1 MKIEDYEV
9 LIFDCDGVILDTNK
23 LKVSAFKKVLDEFGI
38 SHVQKFLDYFKRN
51 FGRSR
56 YIHVKYFIEDILKI
70 TFDEDLYNRILIDY
84 GHQCQLLYKSAQICE
99 GVISLLEQTKNITKY
114 VASGSDQSEL
124 RDVFKLRGIDHYFES
139 IYGSPKLKND
149 LVEDIHRVNQDKSIL
164 LIGDSEADY
173 IAAAS
178 SSIDFLFVS
187 RYSMDNENMS
197 NLSNVKK
204 FKTVYDLSEIS

>member
-1 MKIEDYEV
+1 M
-9 LIFDCDGVILDTNK
+9 LN
-23 LKVSAFKKVLDEFGI
+23 I
-38 SHVQKFLDYFKRN
+38 S
-51 FGRSR
+51 
-56 YIHVKYFIEDILKI
+56 LKI
-70 TFDEDLYNRILIDY
+70 FLKEPLMKSYIIEYLLIMVIGANY
-84 GHQCQLLYKSAQICE
+84 STKSAQICE
-99 GVISLLEQTKNITKY
+99 GVILLLEQTKNTTKY

-139 IYGSPKLKND
+139 IYGSPKSKND

-187 RYSMDNENMS
+187 RYSMDNEKMS
-197 NLSNVKK
+197 NLSKVKK